1 LNLSRHSSIYF
12 KNKENFMKTSI
23 ISMLMI
29 AVVALGGCQATGGT
43 GLNKQTAGA
52 ALGGILGGLGGSQI
66 GQGRG
71 RDVAMVVGA
80 LAGAAIGG
88 MIGSNMDE
96 TDRMQAQGVL
106 EQTPDRQPVVWQNPN
121 THAQYEVIPTRTV
134 QTSRGACREYTTKA
148 VINGKKETVYGYACR
163 QPDGTWQEEKK

>member
-1 LNLSRHSSIYF
+1 
-12 KNKENFMKTSI
+12 MKTSI

-106 EQTPDRQPVVWQNPN
+106 EQT